1 MPAGPGI
8 PGVLHPSSF
17 RVKDDMFC
25 LFFLFFFFFIVLGI
39 KPQVPYLPGK
49 CTTFQLSSEPLKLTV
64 TLYIIYPD
72 TIIMILHELLS
83 QALPRSS
90 AEGPPSL
97 SA

>member
-17 RVKDDMFC
+17 RVKDDMF
-25 LFFLFFFFFIVLGI
+25 LFFLVLGI
-39 KPQVPYLPGK
+39 KPQVLYLLGK
-49 CTTFQLSSEPLKLTV
+49 CFTSQLSSEPLKLTV

-72 TIIMILHELLS
+72 TIIMILHELLL

-90 AEGPPSL
+90 TEGPPSL